1 MAVMNQTSLQS
12 PPNRVL
18 TALTVVAVLMFIAAV
33 AMALFY
39 APTDPQGDVQ
49 RIFYMHLGA
58 FMGGALAFFIG
69 VVAGVM
75 YLVRRNVRYDALGLA
90 AIEVGLVL
98 SGFNI
103 VSGAIW
109 ARPIWNTWW
118 TWDPR
123 LTSAAIMWLAYAAYL
138 MLRNSIEDPDRRAR
152 FAAVYGIVAF
162 SSVIFTTVITRVR
175 PDTIHPV
182 VVGPSPQNAEG
193 SFEVES
199 SAMRITLVFNI
210 ITFVVLSSVLVWH
223 RFRMEILARRI
234 QAVKMRILAR

>member
-1 MAVMNQTSLQS
+1 MNRTLESG
-12 PPNRVL
+12 PNRVL
-18 TALTVVAVLMFIAAV
+18 TVLTVVAVLMFIMAV
-33 AMALFY
+33 GMALFY

-49 RIFYMHLGA
+49 RIFYLHLGS

-69 VVAGVM
+69 AIASVG
-75 YLVRRNVRYDALGLA
+75 YLVRRAEGWDALALA
-90 AIEVGLVL
+90 AIEVGLVF
-98 SGFNI
+98 SGFTI

-138 MLRNSIEDPDRRAR
+138 MLRNGIDDPGRRAR
-152 FAAVYGIVAF
+152 FAAVYAIVAF

-182 VVGPSPQNAEG
+182 VVGPSPQNAQG
-193 SFEVES
+193 SFEVNS
-199 SAMRITLVFNI
+199 AAMRITLVFNI
-210 ITFVVLSSVLVWH
+210 ITFVVLTITLIWH
-223 RFRMEILARRI
+223 RLRMEYFSRQV
-234 QAVKMRILAR
+234 QALKMRLLVR

>member
-1 MAVMNQTSLQS
+1 
-12 PPNRVL
+12 
-18 TALTVVAVLMFIAAV
+18 
-33 AMALFY
+33 
-39 APTDPQGDVQ
+39 
-49 RIFYMHLGA
+49 
-58 FMGGALAFFIG
+58 
-69 VVAGVM
+69 
-75 YLVRRNVRYDALGLA
+75 
-90 AIEVGLVL
+90 VL

-123 LTSAAIMWLAYAAYL
+123 MTSAAIMWLAYAAYL

>member
-1 MAVMNQTSLQS
+1 MNQTTLQS

-18 TALTVVAVLMFIAAV
+18 TVLTVVAVLMFIAAV

-75 YLVRRNVRYDALGLA
+75 YLARRNPRYDALGLA
-90 AIEVGLVL
+90 AIEIGLVL

-210 ITFVVLSSVLVWH
+210 ITFVVLSSTLIWH
-223 RFRMEILARRI
+223 RFRMEMLSRRI
-234 QAVKMRILAR
+234 QALKMRILAR

>member
-1 MAVMNQTSLQS
+1 MNRTTLNSA
-12 PPNRVL
+12 PNRVL
-18 TALTVVAVLMFIAAV
+18 TTLTVVSVVMFIAAV
-33 AMALFY
+33 AMSLFY

-49 RIFYMHLGA
+49 RIFYLHLGA
-58 FMGGALAFFIG
+58 FMGGSLAFFIG
-69 VVAGVM
+69 VVAGVL
-75 YLVRRNVRYDALGLA
+75 YLARRNPRYDALGLA
-90 AIEVGLVL
+90 AIEIGLVL

-152 FAAVYGIVAF
+152 FAAVYGILAF

-193 SFEVES
+193 GFEVNS
-199 SAMRITLVFNI
+199 SAMQITLGFSML
-210 ITFVVLSSVLVWH
+210 TFLVLSCTLIWH
-223 RFRMEILARRI
+223 RFRMEILSRRI
-234 QAVKMRILAR
+234 EALKMRLLTR

>member
-1 MAVMNQTSLQS
+1 MNQTTLNNA
-12 PPNRVL
+12 PNRVL
-18 TALTVVAVLMFIAAV
+18 TVLTVVSVLMFIAAV

-49 RIFYMHLGA
+49 RIFYLHLGA

-75 YLVRRNVRYDALGLA
+75 YLVRRNPRHDALGLA
-90 AIEVGLVL
+90 AIEIGLVL

-162 SSVIFTTVITRVR
+162 SSVIFTTVITRVK

-182 VVGPSPQNAEG
+182 VVGPSPQNAQG
-193 SFEVES
+193 GFAVES
-199 SAMRITLVFNI
+199 PAMQITLVFNI
-210 ITFVVLSSVLVWH
+210 ITFVVLSSTLVWH
-223 RFRMEILARRI
+223 RFRMELLSRRI
-234 QAVKMRILAR
+234 QALKMLAR